1 MKKKH
6 VLGILFFS
14 GLWGL
19 SEAKLGGLLYIA
31 GLQDY
36 AAIPLTAVALIILT
50 IARAYLPQLGTATL
64 IAACAMLYK
73 FLNTP
78 FFACHFL
85 GILLTGVC
93 YDLAFGV
100 FRIKSRALS
109 AVAAVYMSY
118 ALFAVLITYI
128 FRYEYWVQAGMDKV
142 LYHIGVSGTL
152 TAVVCAVLVPL
163 SFRLGEQIKV
173 RLASPF
179 DLRPQ
184 WAPGSVSLIT
194 AGLWVL
200 GLAAFIPQIF

>member
-1 MKKKH
+1 MKKEH
-6 VLGILFFS
+6 ILGILFFS
-14 GLWGL
+14 ALWGL

-36 AAIPLTAVALIILT
+36 AAIPLTAVALVILT

-85 GILLTGVC
+85 GILLTGIC
-93 YDLAFGV
+93 YDLVFGV

-128 FRYEYWVQAGMDKV
+128 FRYDYWVQTGLGKV
-142 LYHIGVSGTL
+142 LHHIGVSGTL
-152 TAVVCAVLVPL
+152 TAVVCAALVPL
-163 SFRLGEQIKV
+163 SFRLGERLKAG
-173 RLASPF
+173 LASPF
-179 DLRPQ
+179 DLRIQ
-184 WAPGSVSLIT
+184 WAPGSISLVT
-194 AGLWVL
+194 AGLWVF
-200 GLAAFIPQIF
+200 GLAAFIPQI

>member
-36 AAIPLTAVALIILT
+36 AAIPLTALALIILT

-93 YDLAFGV
+93 YDLVFGV

-128 FRYEYWVQAGMDKV
+128 FRYDYWVLAGLGKV
-142 LYHIGVSGTL
+142 LHHI
-152 TAVVCAVLVPL
+152 
-163 SFRLGEQIKV
+163 
-173 RLASPF
+173 
-179 DLRPQ
+179 
-184 WAPGSVSLIT
+184 
-194 AGLWVL
+194 
-200 GLAAFIPQIF
+200 